1 MDLRQHLEGQG
12 YAPRTVDSYCEIAA
26 RVGDQDPI
34 DWFESRVAERLPVG
48 TLLPERAAA
57 RAILIA
63 DGADPAEASAALAP
77 AKGLPTKWRH
87 PLTDAQLSL
96 YRKSVREMVPGAC
109 RALLLLLPETGL
121 RIAEACRLTAEHV
134 VKVGPLR
141 SLRFPGK
148 RDKWRDVPLNQRAR
162 VIVDALQ
169 EANPE
174 GYVFQGYRSSHITPH
189 AVRKWTR
196 AIAKAEPDLEGLVPH
211 VLRHTFATNLMRK
224 GAQLRYLQALLG
236 HADVTTTSRYTHP
249 VSSDLFDAVSL
260 LDE

>member
-1 MDLRQHLEGQG
+1 MDLRQHLAAKG

-26 RVGDQDPI
+26 RIGDQDPI
-34 DWFESRVAERLPVG
+34 DWFQARVETRLPVG

-77 AKGLPTKWRH
+77 AKGLPTRWRH

-96 YRKSVREMVPGAC
+96 FRKSVEGMVPGTC

-121 RIAEACRLTAEHV
+121 RIAEACSLTAEHV

-148 RDKWRDVPLNQRAR
+148 RDKWRDVPLNRRAR
-162 VIVDALQ
+162 GLIEALQ
-169 EANPE
+169 EVNPV
-174 GYVFQGYRSSHITPH
+174 GYVFKGYRSSHITPH

-196 AIAKAEPDLEGLVPH
+196 AIANAEPELEGLVPH
-211 VLRHTFATNLMRK
+211 VLRHTFATNLMRH

-236 HADVTTTSRYTHP
+236 HADVTTTTRYTHP
-249 VSSDLFDAVSL
+249 VSSDLFAAVSL